1 MNNPNL
7 HQIRL
12 TIDSLDISTEEKDLL
27 LKQIQKVEKEFV
39 SNEFKI
45 NRILK
50 DKEIAVNLLN
60 ASVADLE
67 KNLIQ
72 TRLSYEALEQF
83 SNIASHDLKTPL
95 RSISGY
101 AQLLKRR
108 YQGKLDSDADE
119 FIGFIVNGVKHMNDI
134 ICDLLEFSRTP
145 QKNQQKVMVDLN
157 EVIHSVKIN
166 LTDDLKLGKVLI
178 TAEALPIIKGHHSS
192 IVQLFQNLI
201 SNSIKFC
208 EQEDIKI
215 EIFAEKK
222 SKHWQFLISDNGIG
236 IDPSFET
243 KVFEPFQRLNPSKP
257 GLGMGLAISKKII
270 QSHQGKI
277 WFEANPKGGTHFY
290 FTISDN

>member
-1 MNNPNL
+1 MNNPNI

-27 LKQIQKVEKEFV
+27 LRQIQKVEKELV

-60 ASVADLE
+60 ASVSDLE

-108 YQGKLDSDADE
+108 YQGKLDNDADE

-157 EVIHSVKIN
+157 EVIHTVKIN
-166 LTDDLKLGKVLI
+166 LQDEIKLGKVLI
-178 TAEALPIIKGHHSS
+178 KAEALPIVKGHHSG
-192 IVQLFQNLI
+192 IVQLFQNII

-208 EQEDIKI
+208 EQEDIII
-215 EIFAEKK
+215 EISAEKK
-222 SKHWQFLISDNGIG
+222 LKHWQFLVSDNGIG
-236 IDPSFET
+236 IDPSFSS

-277 WFEANPKGGTHFY
+277 WFEANPSGGSHFY